1 MTTAPEELAYHAR
14 RVRRLGVPP
23 QARDVRIVHELDGI
37 LNQVHPKALLRTGG
51 ALWEAWSQRTEFTVP
66 DVLLGLDAG
75 GILPTVAV
83 ALASDLPYR
92 LAWKLD
98 LDLPHKRRFAEPHA
112 RRTDVFTYGDLAG
125 ARVLIVDDEITT
137 GNTLANLITVLRDSA
152 VEVAGVA
159 CLIEDTTGNARPGTR
174 RRTCRQPRTDLSPQ
188 SEHVISPRG
197 SLLSVRGEYRQ
208 APLSVI
214 SSTHGSVDSTSPTTA
229 VGGAPARGD
238 RAPAS
243 SASEGDDSES
253 TGRTCGSQLAHD
265 RAGCC
270 STAGSWDPA

>member
-1 MTTAPEELAYHAR
+1 MTTAPEDLDYHAR

-37 LNQVHPKALLRTGG
+37 LDQVHPSTLLRTGS
-51 ALWEAWSQRTEFTVP
+51 ALWEAWSGRPEFTAP

-98 LDLPHKRRFAEPHA
+98 LDLPHKRRFTEPHA

-137 GNTLANLITVLRDSA
+137 GNTLANLISVLRDSA
-152 VEVAGVA
+152 VDVTGVA
-159 CLIEDTTGNARPGTR
+159 CLIEDTTGSARPLLESLGVPLCT
-174 RRTCRQPRTDLSPQ
+174 LS
-188 SEHVISPRG
+188 R
-197 SLLSVRGEYRQ
+197 L
-208 APLSVI
+208 
-214 SSTHGSVDSTSPTTA
+214 
-229 VGGAPARGD
+229 
-238 RAPAS
+238 
-243 SASEGDDSES
+243 
-253 TGRTCGSQLAHD
+253 
-265 RAGCC
+265 
-270 STAGSWDPA
+270 

>member
-37 LNQVHPKALLRTGG
+37 LDHVHPSTLLRTGS
-51 ALWEAWSQRTEFTVP
+51 ALWEAWSQRPEFTVP

-75 GILPTVAV
+75 GILPTIAV

-98 LDLPHKRRFAEPHA
+98 LDLPHKRRFTEPHA

-137 GNTLANLITVLRDSA
+137 GNTLANLITVLRGSA
-152 VEVAGVA
+152 VEVTGVA
-159 CLIEDTTGNARPGTR
+159 CLIEDTTGNARTLLESLGVPLCT
-174 RRTCRQPRTDLSPQ
+174 LS
-188 SEHVISPRG
+188 R
-197 SLLSVRGEYRQ
+197 L
-208 APLSVI
+208 
-214 SSTHGSVDSTSPTTA
+214 
-229 VGGAPARGD
+229 
-238 RAPAS
+238 
-243 SASEGDDSES
+243 
-253 TGRTCGSQLAHD
+253 
-265 RAGCC
+265 
-270 STAGSWDPA
+270 